1 MSREVK
7 LLLFVGGI
15 ILLVVFILL
24 IILKIKASNKHNL
37 HKNKK
42 NKRLDRKIRKFA
54 KNNDFLFLN
63 DVFLPIDNS
72 HAIIIDNIIFGN
84 KYIYVIS
91 QKHWE
96 GELKGYEYDTKW
108 MVTTKHSTK
117 YVDNPINGNRFKVR
131 ILLNFLKEKDEDT
144 VVNIIAISN
153 KTKFNNIQL
162 QPLENVIN
170 MNDLFKLIEDYEK
183 NSPLNDIKEE
193 ELERIA
199 NLIYEQSIKISNS
212 QKKEG

>member
-15 ILLVVFILL
+15 ILLVVLILL

-72 HAIIIDNIIFGN
+72 QAIIIDNIIFGN

-108 MVTTKHSTK
+108 MITTKHSTK

-131 ILLNFLKEKDEDT
+131 ILLNFLKEKDDDT
-144 VVNIIAISN
+144 VVNIIAINN
-153 KTKFNNIQL
+153 KTKFNKIQL
-162 QPLENVIN
+162 QPLENVVNIN
-170 MNDLFKLIEDYEK
+170 NLFKLIEDYEK